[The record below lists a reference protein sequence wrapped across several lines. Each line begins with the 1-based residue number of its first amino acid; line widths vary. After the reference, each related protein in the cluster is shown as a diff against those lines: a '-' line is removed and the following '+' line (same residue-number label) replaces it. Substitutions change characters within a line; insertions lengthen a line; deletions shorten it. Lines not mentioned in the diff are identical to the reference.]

1 MRSSTSRGPY
11 PPQLVRKP
19 REKEINRAFTG
30 WRRRKGVYASQGG
43 RSARLRCAVSA
54 AATSAST
61 LLRVAA
67 CVRKHGQATT
77 SRWHRR
83 QPQHARCDGRGLPV
97 GIQGWRARWLGT
109 HAPDAQE
116 VYASEHA
123 GGNVHREVPEQP
135 SQYRAPPYWTD
146 PATPSSPP
154 LTGLCRFPQ
163 QHCLQLSHFPG
174 SAYKVQT
181 SFLVHISLL
190 ELVFTSGHIYTSP
203 PTATY
208 HAGGRWLCQVIN
220 AHRQLPM
227 NQQVFS
233 KRLKFLAII
242 CSRII
247 LTIGFLVFS
256 LVVLYIVS
264 RRIGLLILQRKL
276 ADARDQAQYQL
287 KTSWKKYRRDLLK
300 QMLLPSMMNCDFTF
314 IHCLYMSLHP
324 EASLPLRVLIS

>member
-1 MRSSTSRGPY
+1 MRSSASRGPY

-19 REKEINRAFTG
+19 REEEINRAFAG
-30 WRRRKGVYASQGG
+30 RRRRKCADASQGG
-43 RSARLRCAVSA
+43 RSTRLRCAMSA
-54 AATSAST
+54 AAASAST

-77 SRWHRR
+77 SKWHRR
-83 QPQHARCDGRGLPV
+83 QQQHTRCDGRGLPV

-181 SFLVHISLL
+181 RREMALPGHQRPSA
-190 ELVFTSGHIYTSP
+190 TSDS
-203 PTATY
+203 
-208 HAGGRWLCQVIN
+208 V
-220 AHRQLPM
+220 
-227 NQQVFS
+227 V
-233 KRLKFLAII
+233 
-242 CSRII
+242 
-247 LTIGFLVFS
+247 LTGDACR
-256 LVVLYIVS
+256 LVVDVCS
-264 RRIGLLILQRKL
+264 DGGLCPMGDRHG
-276 ADARDQAQYQL
+276 DV
-287 KTSWKKYRRDLLK
+287 
-300 QMLLPSMMNCDFTF
+300 
-314 IHCLYMSLHP
+314 HH
-324 EASLPLRVLIS
+324 